1 MTTTNQEVEINF
13 LEPASIKYLDNLKAM
28 EFSKTVKSSY
38 APERVETWYG
48 YSSNLQSVKDGRS
61 LVEWAKDLPDW
72 LDELRLKYFPTANS
86 VLICRGTKAD
96 LDTELHSNT
105 SIDWH
110 RDHGNFHNRVVM
122 INYGM
127 ATFYLHTYNNGTLIH
142 TLKDCD
148 VVDFDS
154 KLLHKSSQ
162 LANDRYIITFRQV
175 KREFLVHKL
184 F

>member
-1 MTTTNQEVEINF
+1 MTEQQTEIQF
-13 LEPASIKYLDNLKAM
+13 LEPASINYLEDLKSM
-28 EFSKTVKSSY
+28 EFGKTVKSSY
-38 APERVETWYG
+38 APERVEIWYG
-48 YSSNLQSVKDGRS
+48 YGSNLQSVKDGRS
-61 LVEWAKDLPDW
+61 VVEWVRDLPEW
-72 LDELRLKYFPTANS
+72 LDELRIKYSPESNS
-86 VLICRGTKAD
+86 VLICKGTRAD
-96 LDTELHSNT
+96 VDQALHSDT

-162 LANDRYIITFRQV
+162 LTNNRYIITFRKV